1 MEGVEVMETTTTSP
15 IVVVDNQLQG
25 IASNIESNTITM
37 SQKMD
42 TQITEI
48 KNQNKTMQI
57 EIFLLFVI
65 VIFMILFRR
74 RRSHG

>member
-1 MEGVEVMETTTTSP
+1 METTTTSP